1 MPLVGG
7 GGAPNVSGGANP
19 SGTGSSINYIGNHA
33 YANSGAVTVAQS
45 DTIQLIFTT
54 GSQYIVAKFRFNTE
68 ATDDDIRFQ
77 VNFDSQTVQGYTIGS
92 SNNHAFHS
100 ALDLLIPPY
109 THVTTTGYNESSSS
123 GRTTYASIS
132 GRVY

>member
-1 MPLVGG
+1 MALVGG
-7 GGAPNVSGGANP
+7 GGAPNVGGGNP
-19 SGTGSSINYIGNHA
+19 VGTGSSINYIGNHA
-33 YANSGAVTVAQS
+33 YANSGPIAVAQA
-45 DTIQLIFTT
+45 DTTQLDFTT

-68 ATDDDIRFQ
+68 STDDDIRFQ
-77 VNFDSQTVQGYTIGS
+77 VNFDGQTVQGYTIGS

-123 GRTTYASIS
+123 GRTTYASIT